1 MQTLRKTHG
10 FMRMIMQTPRKTH
23 GFMNMIMQTP
33 RKTHGFMS
41 IINETPRKTHG
52 FMSMDPMFWTLFGP
66 LFDPQKWPKDRYFF
80 GVFCRSLLDSLIYQR
95 PAV

>member
-1 MQTLRKTHG
+1 
-10 FMRMIMQTPRKTH
+10 MRMIMQTPRKTH

-52 FMSMDPMFWTLFGP
+52 FMSMDLAPFLDHFLTPKNGP
-66 LFDPQKWPKDRYFF
+66 RTGTFLVFFVGRY
-80 GVFCRSLLDSLIYQR
+80 
-95 PAV
+95 